1 MKWTTKGVNVIK
13 NMGYQVI
20 IPAPMDNN
28 IAKLSPEIAYT
39 IEIKKVGKKRSL
51 NANAY
56 CWVLCQK
63 IACELS
69 KEQYISDISV
79 YRKAIMES
87 KPRTEHIML
96 RDDGV
101 DDFIKGWTNN
111 HIGRMAIKEGPVIH
125 NGKHYTVVRVYYG
138 SSDLTVSEMSRL
150 IEALRAE
157 CDALGIALE
166 PPDYVK
172 ALLDDWGNAF
182 EQAEERR

>member
-87 KPRTEHIML
+87 KPRIERVMVF
-96 RDDGV
+96 DEGV
-101 DDFIKGWTNN
+101 EALIKAWENN
-111 HIGRMAIKEGPVIH
+111 HIGRMGIVEGPAPNKGATI
-125 NGKHYTVVRVYYG
+125 VRLYYG

-150 IEALRAE
+150 IESLRAE

-182 EQAEERR
+182 EQA